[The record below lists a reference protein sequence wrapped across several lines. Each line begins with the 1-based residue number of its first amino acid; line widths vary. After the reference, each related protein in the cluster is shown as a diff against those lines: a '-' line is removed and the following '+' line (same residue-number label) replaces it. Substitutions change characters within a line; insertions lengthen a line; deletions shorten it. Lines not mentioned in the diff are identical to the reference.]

1 MERANIRI
9 QGEISALGIRY
20 LFKVFLQNKFC
31 LDATNKMLFLAIKC
45 WFFCIIHKAGCNF
58 KWISTDTR
66 TWKFRNIKTWFI
78 FQVTLNNYVKW
89 YKFNFISQIDN
100 ADEYIKTLWYFRVR
114 PEHVEMGIK
123 LECTAAIGAVYWQSF
138 QEKIP
143 VVPRLK
149 ESTTSSHWWISS
161 GASSSSF
168 VQHANILLGSVYIW

>member
-1 MERANIRI
+1 MN
-9 QGEISALGIRY
+9 L
-20 LFKVFLQNKFC
+20 
-31 LDATNKMLFLAIKC
+31 TIKLV
-45 WFFCIIHKAGCNF
+45 
-58 KWISTDTR
+58 S
-66 TWKFRNIKTWFI
+66 
-78 FQVTLNNYVKW
+78 QLNNAYDH
-89 YKFNFISQIDN
+89 IQTI
-100 ADEYIKTLWYFRVR
+100 LYFRVR

-168 VQHANILLGSVYIW
+168 VQHANILLGNVYIW